1 MWQFLINYNGTL
13 YVLIAQFKR
22 AKAKAYRFS
31 ADSAQ
36 VVIVVVD
43 CKNGFRCSFLQL
55 VFWELLQLLLLLL
68 L

>member
-1 MWQFLINYNGTL
+1 MRKGQS
-13 YVLIAQFKR
+13 VPV
-22 AKAKAYRFS
+22 S

-55 VFWELLQLLLLLL
+55 HGILGVAAVVVVVVVIVAIVVIVVFGDVVL
-68 L
+68 

>member
-1 MWQFLINYNGTL
+1 MP
-13 YVLIAQFKR
+13 V
-22 AKAKAYRFS
+22 S

-55 VFWELLQLLLLLL
+55 HGIWGVAAVVVVLVIVAIVVIVVFGDVVL
-68 L
+68 

>member
-1 MWQFLINYNGTL
+1 MRKGQS
-13 YVLIAQFKR
+13 VPV
-22 AKAKAYRFS
+22 S

-55 VFWELLQLLLLLL
+55 VFWELLQLSLLLL
-68 L
+68 